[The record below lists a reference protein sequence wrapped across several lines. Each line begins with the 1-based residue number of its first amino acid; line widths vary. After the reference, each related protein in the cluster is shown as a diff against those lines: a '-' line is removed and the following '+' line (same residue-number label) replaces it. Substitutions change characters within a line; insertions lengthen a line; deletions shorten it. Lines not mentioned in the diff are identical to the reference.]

1 MKNTRGGHQGS
12 KTVQLVA
19 VILVGALFFASGAFF
34 GGYENAKAIGS
45 VLCLSCIK
53 LEPKISVEFRFETA
67 NGESHPQFVLDA
79 LETGPILIDYSQ
91 NNCEGCEIMH
101 PYFEALSEKYSAS
114 CNFIYINMDETPEMR
129 PSFSIYNVLGG
140 AGGTPMWV
148 MATLFNNEATGMVE
162 PYFAVG
168 YGYLAESGDPDPT
181 PQKGAEMLERMIV
194 EGITLY
200 GQNS

>member
-1 MKNTRGGHQGS
+1 MDGKSTDASRS
-12 KTVQLVA
+12 RTIRLVA
-19 VILVGALFFASGAFF
+19 VLLVGAFFFATGTYFSGY
-34 GGYENAKAIGS
+34 GDSKAIGS

-67 NGESHPQFVLDA
+67 NGAEHPQFVLDA
-79 LETGPILIDYSQ
+79 LKDGPILIDYSQ

-101 PYFEALSEKYSAS
+101 PYFNALADKYAAS
-114 CNFIYINMDETPEMR
+114 CNFLYINMDETPEMR
-129 PSFSIYNVLGG
+129 PSFDVYNVLGG

-148 MATLFNNEATGMVE
+148 MVTLGQDKLSGLAK

-168 YGYLAESGDPDPT
+168 YGYLGETVPE
-181 PQKGAEMLERMIV
+181 KGAEMMERMII